1 MLDLGNDSRQ
11 RKGSLLKG
19 GGRQEMPSGVAGDPE
34 SWLFSFS
41 RESDQSMQIRTSQL
55 CDLAEMDIVMSCL
68 QGPPA

>member
-1 MLDLGNDSRQ
+1 
-11 RKGSLLKG
+11 
-19 GGRQEMPSGVAGDPE
+19 MPSGVAGDPE